1 MFKQLRNIK
10 FRQRFG
16 NLSAIWERY
25 SFSKKILTTFS
36 IAIGL
41 FIISALIV
49 VFLLN
54 HVISTAA
61 DMQTKSK
68 RAVLVTQMGSLI
80 RAKDIHIADYIT
92 FQKDQDIKDYRKSR
106 NELNELLEQLE
117 STSGGSSIEKNLKQL
132 KSSNQKI
139 DQLFIS
145 SVAPSVVRLDE
156 EIYTKDRAA
165 ISNLRDQNIKVLDE
179 ARETSIKE
187 SEESQA
193 AVKSGIM
200 FSSILLLGAI
210 LVSALSGGMILLLVI
225 QGIKRKL
232 RDAAALAKEVAEG
245 KLSSKRI
252 EYSSNDEIGHLI
264 HAVNHVSASLKEIV
278 AEIATVSK
286 DLNRQSNELL
296 HSSSEISKTSNEV
309 AATMTNLSSSTEAQ
323 ASYIGTALESFE
335 HFNQDIQSAANKGS
349 ELEGSSA
356 AVKRM
361 TDEGNKAMETSIM
374 HMDEMYAD
382 IKQSYEELASLEK
395 DILKVS
401 KLSEVIQ
408 DIADQTN
415 LLALNAA
422 IEAAR
427 AGSAGRGF
435 SVVADEVRKL
445 AGQVGQSVVEINAI
459 TKEIRTNSRTVT
471 KSLMKGYEEVQK
483 GTQQIKLT
491 EDKFSQINDEMNS
504 MADNVST
511 TSGVLQGIHQ
521 QSESIMSGFQN
532 ISAVSQEFSAG
543 SLQTSKSI
551 EEQNLELSQMLERIK
566 LLQSYADQ
574 LSGKVDLFILEEEDN
589 QVQDRDADEAA
600 ELQHAG

>member
-106 NELNELLEQLE
+106 NELNELLEELE

-210 LVSALSGGMILLLVI
+210 LVSALSGGTILLLVI

-245 KLSSKRI
+245 RLSSKRI

-278 AEIATVSK
+278 AEIAMVSA

-309 AATMTNLSSSTEAQ
+309 AATMTNLSSSTEEQ

-349 ELEGSSA
+349 ELEDSSA

-361 TDEGNKAMETSIM
+361 TDEGNKAMETSIK
-374 HMDEMYAD
+374 HMDEMYED

-589 QVQDRDADEAA
+589 RVQDRDADGAI